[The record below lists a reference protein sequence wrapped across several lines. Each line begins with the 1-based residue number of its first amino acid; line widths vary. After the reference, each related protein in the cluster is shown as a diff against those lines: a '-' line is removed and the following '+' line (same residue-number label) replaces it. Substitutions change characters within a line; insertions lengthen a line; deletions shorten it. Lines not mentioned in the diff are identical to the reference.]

1 MHAMALIWMIPLFF
15 ALYYFI
21 FKWAIVKFD
30 LKTPGRETNK
40 EIRLNSKREYQESI
54 GLKKADTKET
64 KTEDVSAL
72 ATAIIEAFG
81 GETNIQTLEN
91 CFSRLR
97 VTVKDTALVK
107 EPEYW
112 VDQLEAI
119 GTMQNGNAYQIIY
132 GPKVANLAAAVKE
145 KLNMNNS

>member
-1 MHAMALIWMIPLFF
+1 MIPNLLQPQKMHAMALIWMIPLFF

-40 EIRLNSKREYQESI
+40 GI